1 MITFEQLEE
10 FEYEMR
16 DRISRVLKSN
26 KKSLADLQADFF
38 NYNKY
43 VDVSYSTEGN
53 VMYIIYSYFEPA
65 EGIQYEEV
73 EVPRL
78 FVDDFEE
85 FMRQA

>member
-26 KKSLADLQADFF
+26 KKSLADLQADFS
-38 NYNKY
+38 NYNEY
-43 VDVSYSTEGN
+43 MDVSYSTEGN
-53 VMYIIYSYFEPA
+53 VMYIIYNYLDF
-65 EGIQYEEV
+65 GGDLQYEEV